1 MTTTRIL
8 PKKKKKGKKK
18 RKKEK
23 KASYDCPFIKSKTT
37 FTTFLQQIFM

>member
-8 PKKKKKGKKK
+8 PKKKKEKK
-18 RKKEK
+18 KKEK
-23 KASYDCPFIKSKTT
+23 KASHDCPFIKSKTT